1 MEAIEYPIKSD
12 FSIWTFL
19 LLLFSYHDN
28 EEAQAWFS
36 DLMRLEFLWMTT
48 SPLLYVLT
56 RE

>member
-36 DLMRLEFLWMTT
+36 DLMRLEFLWMAT